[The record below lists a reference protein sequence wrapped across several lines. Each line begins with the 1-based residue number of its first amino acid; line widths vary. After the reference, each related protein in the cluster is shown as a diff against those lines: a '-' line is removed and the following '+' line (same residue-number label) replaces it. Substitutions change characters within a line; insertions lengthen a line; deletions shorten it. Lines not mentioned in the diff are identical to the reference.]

1 MPALSLVDGVSAEY
15 QVLEGKPII
24 VVKSKDHIKHKSI
37 QYGECVHAFRW
48 VSTGKSQSWQSE
60 VTIRNAVP
68 AAFEETVASDGSQQ
82 LTITMGGMAPAAG
95 IVKERM
101 VGQLRV
107 PGVHIDV
114 PWGRDVWLSLFRSPW
129 FPLKAQLSRGQLSL
143 THETST
149 AAASIVDQGDGRLVF
164 TLQVSGQDFKKA
176 SLIMKRDVGFGFS
189 EEPIGEVVSGTGAF
203 EWRPIL
209 REFDLLLVTHG
220 SFSMNQLAD
229 LIQGFGGQVNK
240 GMLSGDSVPGDF
252 VLCDGPSVDFTVELR
267 GDRGFLEHPSDQAEL
282 KLSW

>member
-1 MPALSLVDGVSAEY
+1 M
-15 QVLEGKPII
+15 
-24 VVKSKDHIKHKSI
+24 
-37 QYGECVHAFRW
+37 
-48 VSTGKSQSWQSE
+48 
-60 VTIRNAVP
+60 
-68 AAFEETVASDGSQQ
+68 
-82 LTITMGGMAPAAG
+82 
-95 IVKERM
+95 
-101 VGQLRV
+101 
-107 PGVHIDV
+107 
-114 PWGRDVWLSLFRSPW
+114 
-129 FPLKAQLSRGQLSL
+129 
-143 THETST
+143 
-149 AAASIVDQGDGRLVF
+149 F